1 MDSRMFRDAMGRFAT
16 GVNVITTEVDDEIH
30 GMTANAFMSV
40 SLDPMLVVIS
50 IGEKA
55 RTLEKIRKSK
65 KFAVSILSQ
74 EQKQL
79 SMLFAGQLKDVDD
92 EISFDRLAGLPVIPD
107 AHAQIA
113 CEVTNEYVEGDH
125 VLFIGKVIGLYV
137 SEDSNSNPLLFYRG
151 KYTSLE
157 KSVTVS

>member
-55 RTLEKIRKSK
+55 RT
-65 KFAVSILSQ
+65 
-74 EQKQL
+74 
-79 SMLFAGQLKDVDD
+79 
-92 EISFDRLAGLPVIPD
+92 
-107 AHAQIA
+107 H
-113 CEVTNEYVEGDH
+113 
-125 VLFIGKVIGLYV
+125 FIHFLHF
-137 SEDSNSNPLLFYRG
+137 L
-151 KYTSLE
+151 
-157 KSVTVS
+157 